1 MSSLIFEF
9 INLKILLMGR
19 VVRPLTLAEINGG
32 WDRGG
37 ATLNLGSSQII
48 TEAYKVEVGVGVR
61 KLITWIT

>member
-1 MSSLIFEF
+1 
-9 INLKILLMGR
+9 MGP